1 MPTVK
6 QFDRSMIENYL
17 KKKDLNFLR
26 DRDGDF
32 IVNFS
37 YDEDIGCET
46 SVFFMVA
53 GDKNNIYTVQV
64 LPDKVIPKSQWG
76 NALMLCN
83 TWNKER
89 RWPKVFLNIEN
100 LENDTTAKI
109 FLQENIDLGEGIH
122 QELLD
127 DYTETVLVAAIE
139 FLKWMHKEKSF

>member
-17 KKKDLNFLR
+17 KKKKINFLR
-26 DRDGDF
+26 DRDDDF

-37 YDEDIGCET
+37 YDEDTGCEM
-46 SVFFMVA
+46 SVLLMV
-53 GDKNNIYTVQV
+53 GGEKNNIYTVQV
-64 LPDKVIPKSQWG
+64 VPDKVIPKSQWG

-89 RWPKVFLNIEN
+89 RWPKVYLKIAN
-100 LENDTTAKI
+100 LETDTTTKI
-109 FLQENIDLGEGIH
+109 ILEEHIDLGEGIH

-127 DYTETVLVAAIE
+127 DYTDTVLATAFA
-139 FLKWMHKEKSF
+139 FLKWMHQEKNF